1 MSYEDLIA
9 GLSQGTV
16 RVVEQLWNAVEA
28 GRLTT
33 TDFHEIAADL
43 IAVARQQGALAAQA
57 ALRAYLEANA
67 ATATIVAVAPS
78 YAERARLAAAIGTI
92 LASDHDTL
100 MQLTRLAT
108 NEPMDAAADAYSW
121 AMERAEGVTGW
132 TRGLD
137 AKACQ
142 LCRWWARDGRVW
154 RPDHPMPRHPGCLCH
169 QVPVIGETPTNRQS
183 ARQAADALASRQ
195 RRNR

>member
-9 GLSQGTV
+9 GLSEGTV

-92 LASDHDTL
+92 LASDLDTL

-137 AKACQ
+137 SKACQ

-154 RPDHPMPRHPGCLCH
+154 QPSHPMPRHPGCLCH
-169 QVPVIGETPTNRQS
+169 QVPVIGETTTNYQTS
-183 ARQAADALASRQ
+183 DQATD
-195 RRNR
+195 RRRERGRR

>member
-1 MSYEDLIA
+1 MIA

-16 RVVEQLWNAVEA
+16 RVVEQLWDAVEA

-108 NEPMDAAADAYSW
+108 NEPMDAAADAYTW

-137 AKACQ
+137 SKACQ

-154 RPDHPMPRHPGCLCH
+154 QPSHPMPRHPGCLCH
-169 QVPVIGETPTNRQS
+169 QVPVIGETTTNYQTS
-183 ARQAADALASRQ
+183 DQATD
-195 RRNR
+195 RRRERGRR